1 MEENMVLEETLT
13 VEEISQPEISEEELL
28 RQEQETRRK
37 ALRRQ
42 ANIQGGALLIYKV
55 IMNVAV
61 YAVIFAVSFAEA
73 FKLAFAG
80 GLDTDI
86 EATMEA
92 VTDSTMAAMGWGYL
106 LAVLAGWLILRLWK
120 KNTFFKQE
128 IYKPG
133 KPMGVGSFIALVFLT
148 FGCQLP
154 AQLLTIA
161 AEWVTNLFGGS
172 IVRVLEENAV
182 DMDNMSMWLYV
193 ALAAPI
199 TEELLFRGLV
209 MRSLQ
214 PYGKKFAIIV
224 SAVLFGLYHGNPIQT
239 PYAILVGLI
248 LGYVA
253 MEYNVVWAMVL
264 HMMNNLLLSDT
275 MTRLLERLPYNVA
288 ETVSW
293 VVLIVFF
300 LAALL
305 VLLIKWRTVAEKCR
319 EETVDAW
326 QKKAFWRS
334 PCVIILCISCVFDM
348 ALICL
353 MAFM

>member
-1 MEENMVLEETLT
+1 MEENLVLQELIVAEENP
-13 VEEISQPEISEEELL
+13 QPEISEEELL
-28 RQEQETRRK
+28 RQAQEARKK
-37 ALRRQ
+37 ALRQ
-42 ANIQGGALLIYKV
+42 QGNVQGGALLIYKV

-61 YAVIFAVSFAEA
+61 FAVMFVVSFAEA
-73 FKLAFAG
+73 FKLAFVG

-106 LAVLAGWLILRLWK
+106 LAVLTGWLILRLWK

-133 KPMGVGSFIALVFLT
+133 KPMGVGSFIGLVCLT

-154 AQLLTIA
+154 AQLLTLGL
-161 AEWVTNLFGGS
+161 EWFTNLFGGS
-172 IVRVLEENAV
+172 IVEVLEENAV
-182 DMDNMSMWLYV
+182 DMDNLSMWLYV
-193 ALAAPI
+193 CLAAPI

-209 MRSLQ
+209 LRSLE

-275 MTRLLERLPYNVA
+275 MTRLLELLPYNVA

-293 VVLIVFF
+293 MVLIVFF

-334 PCVIILCISCVFDM
+334 PCVVILCVMCAMDIG
-348 ALICL
+348 LICL
-353 MAFM
+353 LMFM